1 MTLELLLLGK
11 SEEGEEDPSRLGR
24 IRQKQVNGRTWRERG
39 RNREGENLLVTQ
51 QPLSSRMGSQ

>member
-24 IRQKQVNGRTWRERG
+24 IRQKQVNGRAWRER
-39 RNREGENLLVTQ
+39 EGEIERGGERTCW
-51 QPLSSRMGSQ
+51 